1 MDGYPFVHREHERFR
16 DLDGMAHVNNA
27 VFSTYLEQA
36 RLAWFGEADPHRRA
50 AGADRACSR

>member
-1 MDGYPFVHREHERFR
+1 MDGYPFVHRERVRFR

-36 RLAWFGEADPHRRA
+36 RLAWFGRPTP
-50 AGADRACSR
+50 SRSRT